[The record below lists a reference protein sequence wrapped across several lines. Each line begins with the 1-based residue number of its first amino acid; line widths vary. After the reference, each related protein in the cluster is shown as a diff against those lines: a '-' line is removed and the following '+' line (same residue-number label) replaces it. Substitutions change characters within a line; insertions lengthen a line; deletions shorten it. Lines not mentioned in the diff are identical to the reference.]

1 MKLEG
6 IFVVFLLSEQSFQN
20 LFLFHEQLLKTFI
33 YDNDDAHNKEVKLR
47 IFPQKEVK
55 LKKLLGVF

>member
-47 IFPQKEVK
+47 FFPQKEVK
-55 LKKLLGVF
+55 